1 MSGLDS
7 RQSEVE
13 EELGAHAVAA
23 VASDSAKSADT
34 ADTANSADFADTAD
48 TADTADSAKSAKSA
62 NTAKSADSAD
72 SSSVV
77 FGSCPIPVFEHR
89 QIVLGHGSGGKLT
102 SELIDTIFLPAFG
115 NPILDKMDDQAVL
128 RINGTRLA
136 FTTDSFVVTPI
147 FFPGGDIGR
156 IAVNGT
162 VNDLAMSGARPLYLS
177 AAFILE
183 EGLAVEDLRRV
194 VESMRASA
202 AEAGVQLVTGDTK
215 VVNRGKGDQIFITTT
230 GVGVIEDGVN
240 ISADRARIGDK
251 IILSG
256 YIGDHGMAIMS
267 QRENLEF
274 EGAIASD
281 CASLN
286 GLVAD
291 MLETPSFGT
300 ADFLHCMRDP
310 TRGGVATTLHEIA
323 KHARV
328 GMVLREQSIPVRESV
343 QGACELLG
351 LDPLYVA
358 NEGKLLAIV
367 ADEMAA
373 EVLAQMRRHPLGR
386 DAAIIGE
393 VVADHPGMVLMKT
406 GIGGTRVL
414 DVMFGEQLPR
424 IC

>member
-1 MSGLDS
+1 MAG
-7 RQSEVE
+7 SEVFTRDE
-13 EELGAHAVAA
+13 E
-23 VASDSAKSADT
+23 KPADERPV
-34 ADTANSADFADTAD
+34 SP
-48 TADTADSAKSAKSA
+48 
-62 NTAKSADSAD
+62 
-72 SSSVV
+72 V
-77 FGSCPIPVFEHR
+77 FGSCALPILDHQ

-102 SELIDTIFLPAFG
+102 ADLIDQVFLPAFK
-115 NPILDKMDDQAVL
+115 NPILDKLDDQAVVTV
-128 RINGTRLA
+128 GGARLA

-156 IAVNGT
+156 LAVHGT

-194 VESMRASA
+194 VESMRAAA
-202 AEAGVQLVTGDTK
+202 AEAGVQFVTGDTK

-230 GVGVIEDGVN
+230 GIGVVDSGVD
-240 ISADRARIGDK
+240 ISADRARPGDQ

-274 EGAIASD
+274 DGAISSD

-286 GLVAD
+286 GLVAS
-291 MLETPSFGT
+291 MLNTPSAGI
-300 ADFLHCMRDP
+300 ADFIHCLRDP
-310 TRGGVATTLHEIA
+310 TRGGAATTLNEIA
-323 KHARV
+323 KRAGV
-328 GMVLREQSIPVRESV
+328 GMLLREQSIPVRESV
-343 QGACELLG
+343 QGACEVLG

-358 NEGKLLAIV
+358 NEGKLV
-367 ADEMAA
+367 AMVVPEMAQA
-373 EVLAQMRRHPLGR
+373 VLRQMQQHPLGR

-393 VVADHPGMVLMKT
+393 VVAEHPGMVLMKT
-406 GIGGTRVL
+406 QIGGTRVL